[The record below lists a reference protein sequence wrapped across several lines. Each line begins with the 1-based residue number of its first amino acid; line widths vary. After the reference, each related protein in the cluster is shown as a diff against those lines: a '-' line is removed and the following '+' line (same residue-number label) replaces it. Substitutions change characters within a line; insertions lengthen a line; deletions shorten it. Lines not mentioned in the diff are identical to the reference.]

1 LSVPAAYI
9 IVTGIF
15 GAGTTNLPP
24 GVHEYPYPMPS
35 SVALTATAFSG
46 WHFSHWI
53 INGQTFTDNP
63 HSVSL
68 SPGIVYQ
75 VQAYFEENTVAT
87 TLTFTANKTVVIPSE
102 PITFSGR
109 LTRNDTAAG
118 VAGEP
123 LDLQIYNYGAW
134 ATVWTVPATD
144 SNGNFSFSRNAET
157 SSGTW
162 RYRMVYAGNA

>member
-1 LSVPAAYI
+1 MPLLASTSPEASI
-9 IVTGIF
+9 IVAVFQEVYKLWSIYYYLDGMIPTYYAVK
-15 GAGTTNLPP
+15 GAQRSANFTNI
-24 GVHEYPYPMPS
+24 GV
-35 SVALTATAFSG
+35 LKQ
-46 WHFSHWI
+46 WI
-53 INGQTFTDNP
+53 DSITD
-63 HSVSL
+63 
-68 SPGIVYQ
+68 
-75 VQAYFEENTVAT
+75 VAT